1 MNQKKIFSFIFKNI
15 LSKTHFTNNLPS
27 LLSKTSSV
35 LNTFSP
41 FLAILAYKQY
51 VSRHFH
57 SNHQFIYL
65 QRTARVISVTKSSL
79 NERNILK
86 IKFTVKDPFK
96 VLNLMSFCLHQNVIK
111 YRYKYKYNYFVWII
125 TFNVI
130 ELIDIYIFS
139 IEIVF

>member
-1 MNQKKIFSFIFKNI
+1 M
-15 LSKTHFTNNLPS
+15 
-27 LLSKTSSV
+27 
-35 LNTFSP
+35 
-41 FLAILAYKQY
+41 QY
-51 VSRHFH
+51 VSRHFN

-65 QRTARVISVTKSSL
+65 QRTAQVISVTKSSL

-111 YRYKYKYNYFVWII
+111 YRYKYKYKSYFIWII
-125 TFNVI
+125 TFNMI

-139 IEIVF
+139 IEICILINVTAETLNISLCDDIYLLIFRTLHFIIILKSVLIVLL

>member
-1 MNQKKIFSFIFKNI
+1 M
-15 LSKTHFTNNLPS
+15 
-27 LLSKTSSV
+27 
-35 LNTFSP
+35 
-41 FLAILAYKQY
+41 QY
-51 VSRHFH
+51 VSRHFN

-65 QRTARVISVTKSSL
+65 QRTAQVISVTKSSL

-111 YRYKYKYNYFVWII
+111 YRYKYKYKSYFIWII
-125 TFNVI
+125 TFNMI

-139 IEIVF
+139 IEICILINVTVETLNISLCDDIYLLIFRTLHFIIILKSVLIVLL

>member
-1 MNQKKIFSFIFKNI
+1 M
-15 LSKTHFTNNLPS
+15 
-27 LLSKTSSV
+27 
-35 LNTFSP
+35 
-41 FLAILAYKQY
+41 QY
-51 VSRHFH
+51 VSRHFN

-65 QRTARVISVTKSSL
+65 QRTAQVISVTKSSL

-111 YRYKYKYNYFVWII
+111 YRYKYKYKSYFIWII
-125 TFNVI
+125 TFNII

-139 IEIVF
+139 IEICILINVTVETLNISLCDDIYLLIFRTLHFIIILKSVLIVLL